1 MTTTGEALRGQ
12 KVDFSFSDEQVLLRD
27 TIGKYMAAEYDSATR
42 KRIVAS
48 PEGHS
53 RETWKQFAEL
63 GFLAAPFVEEY
74 GGLGG
79 SAVET
84 MIIMEECGRRVVVEP
99 FIETVVLAGG
109 LLRDLGS
116 EDQRRAFL
124 PRIIDGSDLWAL
136 AWRRHRAGTIFTTS
150 RCVPTGTVMATG

>member
-79 SAVET
+79 SAVEA
-84 MIIMEECGRRVVVEP
+84 MIIMEVISGP
-99 FIETVVLAGG
+99 WPG
-109 LLRDLGS
+109 
-116 EDQRRAFL
+116 
-124 PRIIDGSDLWAL
+124 
-136 AWRRHRAGTIFTTS
+136 RRHRAGTIFTTS